1 MRKNFILLFLGIV
14 ISVLF
19 LVFSAVVMESIYYE
33 REFSNEMYNQSLY
46 IVVAIIDV
54 VVAWGLAGLF
64 YYVVNSV
71 LFSRWYHWL
80 LIAIIASAAASV
92 AAWMSCNRVFI
103 EDNIDFSTQ
112 LTIFSLVNSLIEF
125 VLFTI
130 VSFSVRWWS
139 SNCRHTPIPE

>member
-54 VVAWGLAGLF
+54 VVAWALAGLF

-112 LTIFSLVNSLIEF
+112 LTIFSFVNSLIEF